1 MKKSMIVWVMNEAEM
16 DKLMLRFGITEDDV
30 EASET
35 YLDGLIRYAISVEES
50 KIPEIKEYQA
60 MKLMVN
66 EKVIQAVAKAKNQ
79 TVADLEAWL
88 HPEDNKGWYTC
99 QITGKKIK
107 GQKAKAILARQEE
120 LMEWITEQIENA
132 EAEELMEWVTE
143 QIEKYGSKG
152 SEQPA
157 GSH

>member
-1 MKKSMIVWVMNEAEM
+1 MKKSMVVWVTDEMEM

-35 YLDGLIRYAISVEES
+35 YLDGSIRYAISVEES

-66 EKVIQAVAKAKNQ
+66 EKVIQAVTKAKKSNSQ
-79 TVADLEAWL
+79 M
-88 HPEDNKGWYTC
+88 
-99 QITGKKIK
+99 
-107 GQKAKAILARQEE
+107 EE
-120 LMEWITEQIENA
+120 LMEWMTEQIENA
-132 EAEELMEWVTE
+132 EAEGLMEWVTE

-157 GSH
+157 RSH